1 MDSDDIKNKNW
12 SKLAKLRGEDP
23 AGKKPSEKPR
33 DPTPDFKG
41 SAKGEKKRRLEERAE
56 EGLFDEDDFN
66 HSSPPLTSRFD
77 RGEARLSTKALH
89 RNYHAIAELA
99 GGQAILPMI
108 KADAYG
114 HGAVWAARV
123 LASAE
128 NLYGFGTASLEEAR
142 EVRDGL
148 GAKGRKTRILCL
160 SGTTNW
166 SEEKGQYCERFGIT
180 PAIASDEDWKRFLK
194 GKWPERLKYHLKFN
208 TGMNRLGISPGLV
221 QQIVSQLKDKPGEWR
236 PEGVAT
242 HMAVA
247 EDPNHP
253 LTKKQI
259 ESFKAITG
267 TVKSPWSDT
276 LFHLA
281 NSSAIWN
288 SRHLG
293 LEGWTDIVRPGISLY
308 GVPPWPG
315 APIRGTDPVM
325 ELRYAVAARR
335 TLKPGESIGYGAQF
349 RLKGS
354 DSPVEVAILAAG
366 YADGLHRFNS
376 GIDGA
381 GGKVLLGGKMR
392 RFLGIVSMDLSA
404 VECDAS
410 TQVGDWVQ
418 ILGDG
423 LDPWTQAKAAGTIPY
438 ELLTS
443 LSRRVRKTRN

>member
-1 MDSDDIKNKNW
+1 MDSDIKDKNW
-12 SKLAKLRGEDP
+12 SKLLKTKDEPERMV
-23 AGKKPSEKPR
+23 
-33 DPTPDFKG
+33 
-41 SAKGEKKRRLEERAE
+41 EERAE
-56 EGLFDEDDFN
+56 EGLFDEDSFHLSN
-66 HSSPPLTSRFD
+66 PPLTNRFD
-77 RGEARLSTKALH
+77 RCEALLSTKALH
-89 RNYHAIAELA
+89 RNYNAIAELS
-99 GGQAILPMI
+99 GDQAILPMV

-114 HGAVWAARV
+114 HGAIWAART
-123 LASAE
+123 LAQAN

-142 EVRDGL
+142 EVREGI
-148 GAKGRKTRILCL
+148 GAKGRKTRIIAF
-160 SGTTNW
+160 SGATNW
-166 SEEKGQYCERFGIT
+166 TEEKGQYCERFGIT
-180 PAIASDEDWKRFLK
+180 PTLSSEEDWKRFLK

-242 HMAVA
+242 HMAIA

-253 LTKKQI
+253 LTKRQI
-259 ESFKAITG
+259 EAFKMITSA
-267 TVKSPWSDT
+267 VKSKWSDT

-281 NSSAIWN
+281 NSSSIWN

-315 APIRGTDPVM
+315 APVRGIEPVM
-325 ELRYAVAARR
+325 QLQYAVAARR
-335 TLKPGESIGYGAQF
+335 TLRPGESLGYGAQF

-354 DSPVEVAILAAG
+354 ESPIEVAVLSAG

-376 GIDGA
+376 GSGEA
-381 GGKVLLGGKMR
+381 GGRCLLGGKMR
-392 RFLGIVSMDLSA
+392 RFLGVVSMDLSA

-410 TQVGDWVQ
+410 TAVGEWAR

-443 LSRRVRKTRN
+443 LSRRVRKTKL

>member
-1 MDSDDIKNKNW
+1 MDKDVKNKNW
-12 SKLAKLRGEDP
+12 SKLLKTKEDP
-23 AGKKPSEKPR
+23 
-33 DPTPDFKG
+33 
-41 SAKGEKKRRLEERAE
+41 EERAE
-56 EGLFDEDDFN
+56 EGLFDDDSYD
-66 HSSPPLTSRFD
+66 HSNPPLTNRFD
-77 RGEARLSTKALH
+77 RCEAILSTKALH
-89 RNYHAIAELA
+89 RNYNAIAELA

-114 HGAVWAARV
+114 HGAVWAART
-123 LASAE
+123 LATAE

-142 EVRDGL
+142 EIREGV
-148 GAKGRKTRILCL
+148 GARGRKTRILSL
-160 SGTTNW
+160 SGATNW

-180 PAIASDEDWKRFLK
+180 PTISSEEDWKRFFK
-194 GKWPERLKYHLKFN
+194 GKWCERLKYHLKFN
-208 TGMNRLGISPGLV
+208 TGMNRLGLSPGIV

-253 LTKKQI
+253 LTKRQI
-259 ESFKAITG
+259 ESFKSITG
-267 TVKSPWSDT
+267 AVKSMWTDT

-308 GVPPWPG
+308 GVAPWPG
-315 APIRGTDPVM
+315 APVRGIDPVM
-325 ELRYAVAARR
+325 SLRYAIIARR
-335 TLKPGESIGYGAQF
+335 TLKPGESLGYGAHF

-354 DSPVEVAILAAG
+354 DSPIEIGILGAG
-366 YADGLHRFNS
+366 YADGVHRMNS
-376 GIDGA
+376 GIGEE
-381 GGKVLLGGKMR
+381 GGRCLLNGKMR
-392 RFLGIVSMDLSA
+392 RFLGVVSMDLSA

-410 TQVGDWVQ
+410 TMVGEWVE
-418 ILGDG
+418 ILGRG
-423 LDPWTQAKAAGTIPY
+423 VDPWTASKAAGTIPY

-443 LSRRVRKTRN
+443 LSRRVRKTYS